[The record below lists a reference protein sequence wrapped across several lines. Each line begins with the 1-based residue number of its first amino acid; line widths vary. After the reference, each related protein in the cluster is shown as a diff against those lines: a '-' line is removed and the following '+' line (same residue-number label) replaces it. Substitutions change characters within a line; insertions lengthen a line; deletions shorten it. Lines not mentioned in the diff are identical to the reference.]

1 MAIKESLGKFGSRFA
16 FEFFLET
23 MHEPIIKGLAKYLSS
38 ISTQDISIMVREGKF
53 PPLAHLDFSALGDNI
68 EHIEKISLL
77 RLVEFIAEARP
88 DLATAIQDMGPAGA
102 EYLVKLRA
110 HLLEKIRQSA
120 AAKEFKPEKDMVFA
134 HCDKCGKKWPVSKEE
149 AQSITKCPFCGAEG
163 KEEKKPRAGKEP
175 PVKDG

>member
-1 MAIKESLGKFGSRFA
+1 MAIKKSLGKFGSRFA

-23 MHEPIIKGLAKYLSS
+23 MHDSIIQGLKKYLSS
-38 ISTQDISIMVREGKF
+38 ISVRNFPAMVHEGKF
-53 PPLAHLDFSALGDNI
+53 PPLARLDFSALGESI

-88 DLATAIQDMGPAGA
+88 DLATAIQDLGPAGA

-110 HLLEKIRQSA
+110 HILDRIRQSA

-134 HCDKCGKKWPVSKEE
+134 HCDECGKKWPVPKDKAS
-149 AQSITKCPFCGAEG
+149 SITKCPFCGTGG
-163 KEEKKPRAGKEP
+163 KEEKEP
-175 PVKDG
+175 PAEEE